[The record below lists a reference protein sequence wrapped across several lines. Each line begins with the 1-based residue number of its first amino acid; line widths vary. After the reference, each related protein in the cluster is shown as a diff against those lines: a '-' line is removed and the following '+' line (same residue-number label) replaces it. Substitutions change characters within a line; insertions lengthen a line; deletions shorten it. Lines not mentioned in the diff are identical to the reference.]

1 MSDGLLRGADLV
13 PGRTFELG
21 TYELTESEIIT
32 FARTWDPLPMHIDRT
47 AAERGIFGGLIASS
61 AHIIAIMV
69 RLGSDA
75 VMGKLD
81 VIAGSAIREVEF
93 TKPLRPGAVLTGKAT
108 VVEREPDRDGKTKA
122 WIRFELI
129 DQAGERVL
137 SMLGGVLV
145 RA

>member
-13 PGRTFELG
+13 PGRMFELG
-21 TYELTESEIIT
+21 SYEVTESEIVA
-32 FARTWDPLPMHIDRT
+32 FARTWDPLPMHVDRA

-61 AHIIAIMV
+61 AHTMAIMV

-75 VMGKLD
+75 VMGRLD
-81 VIAGSAIREVEF
+81 LIAGSAIREMEF
-93 TKPLRPGAVLTGKAT
+93 SKPVRPGTLLTGNAAVL
-108 VVEREPDRDGKTKA
+108 EREPDRDGKTQA

-137 SMLGGVLV
+137 SMLGGVVV
-145 RA
+145 RS